1 MPPSTCLRCLPIRPA
16 PSPRPVLLCHIAL
29 PPAQTAAFSTT
40 TNLSA
45 AVAKKRPNSHTGPPK
60 RGVKALNIKKTQRI
74 KSGRPP
80 APGERKALRKRIVL
94 SNTNALEVQGMP
106 DLSDKNITDASLVCR
121 VVGIPGLVVDSLRA
135 VEAFKPTQGWGL
147 FRRPAALVRKE
158 TLQLGRYIQEVETAE
173 GKKTIRRVVVGERG
187 SGKSTLLLQAMTMA
201 FVKGWVVVNI
211 PDAKDLTIG
220 HTEYGPLF
228 NTNPTQYVQKTYT
241 ANLLSQ
247 ISKANKAVLS
257 KLQLSQQHDLPIPIQ
272 SNISLD
278 RLADLGARDPDVA
291 YPIFQALWAELTAPS
306 TKGAVRPP
314 ILFTLDGINQI
325 MRYSAYLSSDVKPI
339 HAHDLAL
346 VRHFINALS
355 GAQALPNGG
364 IVLAATCESGKP
376 PSPTLELAVAQS
388 EARVAGAEEVPQ
400 PHPYKAMDQRVLDS
414 MRDVEVLRLKG
425 LDKDEARGIMEYYAA
440 SGMLR
445 ERVDEGLVAEKWTL
459 AGGGVV
465 GELERESVRMRI

>member
-1 MPPSTCLRCLPIRPA
+1 MPPPTCLRCLPIRPA
-16 PSPRPVLLCHIAL
+16 PSPRSVLLCHIAL
-29 PPAQTAAFSTT
+29 PPAQTASFSAT

-106 DLSDKNITDASLVCR
+106 DLSDKNVTDASLVCR

-158 TLQLGRYIQEVETAE
+158 TLQLGRYIREVETAE
-173 GKKTIRRVVVGERG
+173 DKKTIRRVVVGERG
-187 SGKSTLLLQAMTMA
+187 T
-201 FVKGWVVVNI
+201 
-211 PDAKDLTIG
+211 KDLTIG

-257 KLQLSQQHDLPIPIQ
+257 KLQLFQQHDLPIPIQ

-325 MRYSAYLSSDVKPI
+325 MRNSAYLSTDVKSI

-376 PSPTLELAVAQS
+376 PSSALELAVAQS
-388 EARVAGAEEVPQ
+388 EARMAGAEEVPQ

-465 GELERESVRMRI
+465 GELERGSVRMRI